1 MDLEISL
8 DRLSEA
14 KFLLA
19 DGATGTNLFLKGLL
33 TGDAP
38 ELWNLKQ
45 SKKIA
50 ELHNDFLE
58 AGSQLIL
65 TNSFGGSSC
74 RLKLHNEEKRV
85 REINFAASEI
95 AKECADKFQ
104 ETKFVAGS
112 VGPTGELFEPLGLLT
127 YDDAVEIFHEQ
138 MDALKSGGVDL
149 IWIETISALDE
160 LEAAL
165 DAASRTALPTCCTLS
180 FDTHGSTMMGVSPKS
195 FVRFCEDNNLTSY
208 GANCG
213 VGPSEMVDTI
223 LQIKENQTNEIPIIA
238 KGNCGIPSYHE
249 GKIVYSGTP
258 EIMSTYALMAFKAGA
273 KIIGGCCG
281 TTPLH
286 IRAMRNALEKA
297 PISASYSMK
306 EHFEQLG
313 EPWQETDKSKK
324 RIKRSNLRNRDL

>member
-1 MDLEISL
+1 
-8 DRLSEA
+8 
-14 KFLLA
+14 
-19 DGATGTNLFLKGLL
+19 
-33 TGDAP
+33 
-38 ELWNLKQ
+38 
-45 SKKIA
+45 
-50 ELHNDFLE
+50 
-58 AGSQLIL
+58 
-65 TNSFGGSSC
+65 
-74 RLKLHNEEKRV
+74 
-85 REINFAASEI
+85 
-95 AKECADKFQ
+95 
-104 ETKFVAGS
+104 
-112 VGPTGELFEPLGLLT
+112 
-127 YDDAVEIFHEQ
+127 

-165 DAASRTALPTCCTLS
+165 DAASRTALPMCCTLS
-180 FDTHGSTMMGVSPKS
+180 FDTHGSTMMGVDPKT
-195 FVRFCEDNNLTSY
+195 FVRFCEDNDLTSY

-249 GKIVYSGTP
+249 EKIVFSGTP

-306 EHFEQLG
+306 EHYEQLG
-313 EPWQETDKSKK
+313 EPWHETDKSKR

>member
-1 MDLEISL
+1 MDIETSL

-45 SKKIA
+45 SKKIV

-223 LQIKENQTNEIPIIA
+223 LQIKKHQNNEIPIIA

-313 EPWQETDKSKK
+313 EPWNETDKSKK

>member
-1 MDLEISL
+1 MDKEISL

-14 KFLLA
+14 NFLLA
-19 DGATGTNLFLKGLL
+19 DGAIGTNLFLKGLL

-38 ELWNLKQ
+38 ELWNLNQ
-45 SKKIA
+45 SKKIS
-50 ELHNDFLE
+50 ELHIDFLE

-138 MDALKSGGVDL
+138 MEALKSGGVDV

-160 LEAAL
+160 LKAAL
-165 DAASRTALPTCCTLS
+165 DAANRTGLPTCCTLS
-180 FDTHGSTMMGVSPKS
+180 FDTHGSTMMGVDPKT
-195 FVRFCEDNNLTSY
+195 FVRFCEDNYLKFY

-213 VGPSEMVDTI
+213 VGPTEMVDTI
-223 LQIKENQTNEIPIIA
+223 LQIKKHQNNEIPIIA
-238 KGNCGIPSYHE
+238 KGNCGIPSYQE

-258 EIMSTYALMAFKAGA
+258 EIMSAYALMAFKAGA

-286 IRAMRNALEKA
+286 IREMRNALEKA
-297 PISASYSMK
+297 PISESYSIN
-306 EHFEQLG
+306 EHFAQLG
-313 EPWQETDKSKK
+313 KPWHDTDKSKK
-324 RIKRSNLRNRDL
+324 RIKRSNLRNRNS

>member
-1 MDLEISL
+1 MDKEISL

-14 KFLLA
+14 KFLIA
-19 DGATGTNLFLKGLL
+19 DGAIGTNLFLKGLL

-38 ELWNLKQ
+38 ELWNLNQ
-45 SKKIA
+45 SKKIS
-50 ELHNDFLE
+50 ELHIDFLE

-85 REINFAASEI
+85 REINFVASEI

-127 YDDAVEIFHEQ
+127 YNDAVEIFHEQ
-138 MDALKSGGVDL
+138 MEALKSGGVDV
-149 IWIETISALDE
+149 IWIETMSALDE
-160 LEAAL
+160 LKAAL
-165 DAASRTALPTCCTLS
+165 DAANRTGLPTCCTLS
-180 FDTHGSTMMGVSPKS
+180 FDTHGSTMMGVDPKT
-195 FVRFCEDNNLTSY
+195 FVRFCEDNDLTSY

-223 LQIKENQTNEIPIIA
+223 LQIKKHQNNEIPIIA
-238 KGNCGIPSYHE
+238 KGNCGIPSYQE

-258 EIMSTYALMAFKAGA
+258 EVMSAYALMAFKAGA
-273 KIIGGCCG
+273 QIIGGCCG

-286 IRAMRNALEKA
+286 IREMRNALEKA
-297 PISASYSMK
+297 PISANYSIN
-306 EHFEQLG
+306 EHFAQLG
-313 EPWQETDKSKK
+313 RPWHDTDKSKK
-324 RIKRSNLRNRDL
+324 RIKRSNLRNRNS

>member
-1 MDLEISL
+1 MDKEISL

-19 DGATGTNLFLKGLL
+19 DGAIGTNLFLKGLL

-45 SKKIA
+45 SKKIV

-74 RLKLHNEEKRV
+74 RLKLHNKEKRV

-195 FVRFCEDNNLTSY
+195 FVGFCEDNNLTSY

-258 EIMSTYALMAFKAGA
+258 EIMSTYALTAFKAGA

-297 PISASYSMK
+297 PISANYSMK

-313 EPWQETDKSKK
+313 EPWKETDKSKK

>member
-1 MDLEISL
+1 MGIETSF
-8 DRLSEA
+8 DRLLED

-38 ELWNLKQ
+38 ELWNLNQ
-45 SKKIA
+45 SNKIF
-50 ELHNDFLE
+50 ELHTEFLE

-74 RLKLHNEEKRV
+74 RLKLHNAEKKV
-85 REINFAASEI
+85 REINFIASEI

-104 ETKFVAGS
+104 ETKLVAGS

-138 MDALKSGGVDL
+138 MDALKSGGADF
-149 IWIETISALDE
+149 IWIETLSALDE
-160 LEAAL
+160 LKAAI
-165 DAASRTALPTCCTLS
+165 DAANRTGLPTCCTLS
-180 FDTHGSTMMGVSPKS
+180 FDTHDSTMMGIGPET
-195 FVRFCEDNNLTSY
+195 FVRFCEDSNLFSY

-213 VGPSEMVDTI
+213 VGPSEMVDTV
-223 LQIKENQTNEIPIIA
+223 LQIKKNQNIDLPIIA
-238 KGNCGIPSYHE
+238 KGNCGIPAYQE

-258 EIMSTYALMAFKAGA
+258 EIMSRYALMAFTAGA

-281 TTPLH
+281 TTAQH
-286 IRAMRNALEKA
+286 IRAMRNSLEKA
-297 PISASYSMK
+297 VISATYSAY
-306 EHFEQLG
+306 EHFSQLG
-313 EPWQETDKSKK
+313 RPWQETDKSKK
-324 RIKRSNLRNRDL
+324 SIKRSSLRKRNL

>member
-1 MDLEISL
+1 MNLEISL

-50 ELHNDFLE
+50 ELHKDFLE

-74 RLKLHNEEKRV
+74 RLKLHNEGKRV

-138 MDALKSGGVDL
+138 MDALKSGGVDI

-160 LEAAL
+160 LKAAL
-165 DAASRTALPTCCTLS
+165 DAA
-180 FDTHGSTMMGVSPKS
+180 
-195 FVRFCEDNNLTSY
+195 
-208 GANCG
+208 
-213 VGPSEMVDTI
+213 VDRGNK
-223 LQIKENQTNEIPIIA
+223 LLRKFERSA
-238 KGNCGIPSYHE
+238 K
-249 GKIVYSGTP
+249 
-258 EIMSTYALMAFKAGA
+258 
-273 KIIGGCCG
+273 
-281 TTPLH
+281 
-286 IRAMRNALEKA
+286 
-297 PISASYSMK
+297 
-306 EHFEQLG
+306 
-313 EPWQETDKSKK
+313 
-324 RIKRSNLRNRDL
+324 

>member
-1 MDLEISL
+1 MDIETSL

-19 DGATGTNLFLKGLL
+19 DGATGTNLFFKGLL

-38 ELWNLKQ
+38 ELWNLNQ
-45 SKKIA
+45 SKKIS
-50 ELHNDFLE
+50 ELHQEFLE

-138 MDALKSGGVDL
+138 IDALKSGGVDV

-160 LEAAL
+160 LKAAL
-165 DAASRTALPTCCTLS
+165 DAANRTGLPTCCTLS
-180 FDTHGSTMMGVSPKS
+180 FDTHGSTMMGVSPES
-195 FVRFCEDNNLTSY
+195 FVRFCEANNLTSY

-223 LQIKENQTNEIPIIA
+223 LQIKKHQNNEIPIIA
-238 KGNCGIPSYHE
+238 KGNCGIPSYQE
-249 GKIVYSGTP
+249 GKIVYSGNP
-258 EIMSTYALMAFKAGA
+258 EKMSAYALMAFKAGA

-286 IRAMRNALEKA
+286 IREMRNALEKV
-297 PISASYSMK
+297 PISASYSIN
-306 EHFEQLG
+306 EHFAQLG
-313 EPWQETDKSKK
+313 RPWHDTDKSKK
-324 RIKRSNLRNRDL
+324 RIKRSNLRSRNS

>member
-1 MDLEISL
+1 MHLEISL

-33 TGDAP
+33 TGDSP

-45 SKKIA
+45 PKKIV
-50 ELHNDFLE
+50 ELHTDFLE

-65 TNSFGGSSC
+65 TNSFGGSNC
-74 RLKLHNEEKRV
+74 RLKLHNAEKRV
-85 REINFAASEI
+85 TEINFAAAEI

-138 MDALKSGGVDL
+138 MEALKSGGADI

-160 LEAAL
+160 LKAAL
-165 DAASRTALPTCCTLS
+165 DAASRTGLPTCCTLS
-180 FDTHGSTMMGVSPKS
+180 FDTHGSTMMGIGPKT
-195 FVRFCEDNNLTSY
+195 FVRFCEDNNLKSY

-223 LQIKENQTNEIPIIA
+223 SQIKKHQNNDIAIIA
-238 KGNCGIPSYHE
+238 KGNCGIPSYQE

-258 EIMSTYALMAFKAGA
+258 EIMSIYALMAFKAGA

-286 IRAMRNALEKA
+286 IQAMRNTLEKA
-297 PISASYSMK
+297 PISASYSIE
-306 EHFEQLG
+306 EHFAQLG
-313 EPWQETDKSKK
+313 KPWHETDKSKK
-324 RIKRSNLRNRDL
+324 RVKRSNLRNRNS

>member
-1 MDLEISL
+1 MIPETKWDKLL
-8 DRLSEA
+8 AA

-19 DGATGTNLFLKGLL
+19 DGATGTNLFSKGLT

-38 ELWNLKQ
+38 ELWNIKNI
-45 SKKIA
+45 KKIV
-50 ELHNDFLE
+50 ELHTDFLE

-65 TNSFGGSSC
+65 TNSFGGSSS
-74 RLKLHNEEKRV
+74 RLKLHKAEKKV
-85 REINFAASEI
+85 IEINFAAAEI

-138 MDALKSGGVDL
+138 MEALKSGGVDV

-160 LEAAL
+160 LKAAL
-165 DAASRTALPTCCTLS
+165 DAANRTGLPTCCTLS
-180 FDTHGSTMMGVSPKS
+180 FDTHGSTMMGVDPKT
-195 FVRFCEDNNLTSY
+195 FVRFCEDNDLTSY

-223 LQIKENQTNEIPIIA
+223 LQIKKHQNNEIPIIA
-238 KGNCGIPSYHE
+238 KGNCGIPSYQE

-258 EIMSTYALMAFKAGA
+258 EIMSAYALMAFKAGA

-286 IRAMRNALEKA
+286 IRAMRNALEKV
-297 PISASYSMK
+297 PISASYSIN
-306 EHFEQLG
+306 EHFSKLG
-313 EPWQETDKSKK
+313 RPWQDTDKSKK
-324 RIKRSNLRNRDL
+324 RIKRSNLRNRNS

>member
-1 MDLEISL
+1 MGL
-8 DRLSEA
+8 DYSFDQLLEA
-14 KFLLA
+14 KFLLT

-38 ELWNLKQ
+38 ELWNLNQ
-45 SKKIA
+45 SKKIV
-50 ELHNDFLE
+50 ELHTDFLE

-74 RLKLHNEEKRV
+74 RLKLHNSEKKV
-85 REINFAASEI
+85 AEINFLAAEI

-104 ETKFVAGS
+104 ETKLVAGS

-127 YDDAVEIFHEQ
+127 YDDAVDIFHEQ
-138 MDALKSGGVDL
+138 MDALKSGGVDM

-160 LEAAL
+160 LKAAV
-165 DAASRTALPTCCTLS
+165 DAANRTGLPTCCTLS
-180 FDTHGSTMMGVSPKS
+180 FDTHGSTMMGIGPETFVS
-195 FVRFCEDNNLTSY
+195 FCEDSNLTSY

-213 VGPSEMVDTI
+213 VGPSEMVDTV
-223 LQIKENQTNEIPIIA
+223 LQIKKYQNNDIPIIA
-238 KGNCGIPSYHE
+238 KGNCGIPSYQE

-258 EIMSTYALMAFKAGA
+258 DIMSRYALMAFKAGA

-286 IRAMRNALEKA
+286 IRAMRNSLEKA
-297 PISASYSMK
+297 PISASYSIN
-306 EHFEQLG
+306 EHVVQLG
-313 EPWQETDKSKK
+313 KPWLETDKSKK
-324 RIKRSNLRNRDL
+324 RIKRSSLRKRNT

>member
-1 MDLEISL
+1 MDIEISL

-14 KFLLA
+14 KFLIA

-45 SKKIA
+45 SKKIV

-160 LEAAL
+160 LKAAL
-165 DAASRTALPTCCTLS
+165 DAANRTGLPTCCTLS
-180 FDTHGSTMMGVSPKS
+180 FDTHGSTMMGISPES
-195 FVRFCEDNNLTSY
+195 FVHFCEDNNLTSY

-213 VGPSEMVDTI
+213 VGPSEMVDTV
-223 LQIKENQTNEIPIIA
+223 LQIKKNQNNDLPIIA
-238 KGNCGIPSYHE
+238 KGNCGIPSYQE

-258 EIMSTYALMAFKAGA
+258 DIMSTYALMAFTAGA

-281 TTPLH
+281 TTPRH
-286 IRAMRNALEKA
+286 IQAMRNSLEKA
-297 PISASYSMK
+297 PISASYSAD
-306 EHFEQLG
+306 EHFSQLG
-313 EPWQETDKSKK
+313 QPWQDTDKSKK
-324 RIKRSNLRNRDL
+324 RIKRSSLRKRNS

>member
-1 MDLEISL
+1 MDKEISL

-45 SKKIA
+45 SKKIV

-223 LQIKENQTNEIPIIA
+223 LQIKKIKLTKYRLLRKEIVV
-238 KGNCGIPSYHE
+238 S
-249 GKIVYSGTP
+249 
-258 EIMSTYALMAFKAGA
+258 LR
-273 KIIGGCCG
+273 
-281 TTPLH
+281 
-286 IRAMRNALEKA
+286 IRKEK
-297 PISASYSMK
+297 
-306 EHFEQLG
+306 
-313 EPWQETDKSKK
+313 
-324 RIKRSNLRNRDL
+324 

>member
-1 MDLEISL
+1 MDKEISL

-138 MDALKSGGVDL
+138 MDALKGGGADI

-160 LEAAL
+160 LKAAI
-165 DAASRTALPTCCTLS
+165 DAANRTGLPVCCTLS
-180 FDTHGSTMMGVSPKS
+180 FDTHGSTMMGISPET
-195 FVRFCEDNNLTSY
+195 FVRFCEDSNLASY

-223 LQIKENQTNEIPIIA
+223 FQIKKYQNDDLPIIA
-238 KGNCGIPSYHE
+238 KGNCGIPSYQE
-249 GKIVYSGTP
+249 GKIIYSGTP
-258 EIMSTYALMAFKAGA
+258 EIMSRYALMAFTAGA
-273 KIIGGCCG
+273 KIVGGCCG
-281 TTPLH
+281 TTPIH

-297 PISASYSMK
+297 PISASYSAD
-306 EHFEQLG
+306 EHFSQLG
-313 EPWQETDKSKK
+313 RPWQETDKSKK
-324 RIKRSNLRNRDL
+324 RNKRSSGRRNS